1 MKPSLES
8 TFENAQNVSELQA
21 AKVDSKEKM
30 DCHATASA
38 AARNDS
44 TQNAYTS
51 ISTAC
56 NGGEKV
62 DFSVKV
68 DFQSAY
74 NGDENSLCEKVDSTN
89 TQEILK
95 VDSRNA
101 QNLHKQADSTF
112 LSSRDFRKEVVAIH
126 KGVKADSRSDSASAE
141 FVDSKETSATPKR
154 YPLFSKETSRCSFS
168 KETSLRLFSK
178 ETCFGFALHRCR
190 LFSKETAFCDD
201 KQPNDSKNCGGAL
214 RALGQFGGG
223 SYLSG
228 NDCPQTAPIA
238 SNCLPKAELIA
249 PKFHIFFNSS
259 TPYLKYLSVLLHSIV
274 AHANAADSTPFS
286 FHILLDSRGFDEYSP
301 QELAKLPALESLLNS
316 VHSCA
321 IITHDCAALLDTLP
335 VEVNPSRVIYSRL
348 FLARFVDLRVEK
360 CLYLDVDMLA
370 LGDIREIFANDLQ
383 DSIIAVARDVVSTQ
397 APLPAKD
404 RSKAP
409 YVFGKKHCYFNSGMM
424 LVNLPKWRACKIE
437 QQALAFLQAYSPICF
452 DQDVLNAIIS
462 DQITLLDMCWN
473 FQMQFYN
480 QYRFYEYRI
489 AQGLSRTNPL
499 AQSFHNR
506 KLIHYVCEP
515 KPWDSPYLALDSTH
529 LPMFGYE
536 RAIWWDLARKTKP
549 FAKEL
554 IELESSFA
562 STALEDYAHALSKDL
577 QAMQLRV
584 DKIIALLKNP
594 LGFVYRACKAR
605 FTQ

>member
-56 NGGEKV
+56 NGDEKV
-62 DFSVKV
+62 DFSVQV
-68 DFQSAY
+68 DFQSAC

-89 TQEILK
+89 AQEISK

-126 KGVKADSRSDSASAE
+126 KGAKADSRSDSASAE
-141 FVDSKETSATPKR
+141 FVDSKETSPTPKR
-154 YPLFSKETSRCSFS
+154 YRLFSKETS
-168 KETSLRLFSK
+168 L
-178 ETCFGFALHRCR
+178 R

-238 SNCLPKAELIA
+238 SNCSPKAELIA

-348 FLARFVDLRVEK
+348 FLARFVDLCVEK

-437 QQALAFLQAYSPICF
+437 QQALAFLQAYSPIYF

-462 DQITLLDMCWN
+462 DQITLLDICWN

-536 RAIWWDLARKTKP
+536 RAIWWDLARKTTP